1 MENIDIN
8 NKKPIGSLFN
18 SINYYSIDDLESFIS
33 SINHEQALY
42 CIVQAV
48 QAAYQRN
55 TFTIAEAE
63 VVSKSIRKIS
73 KPKFTDNT
81 TTEEDN

>member
-1 MENIDIN
+1 MENTDIN
-8 NKKPIGSLFN
+8 NKQPIGSLFN
-18 SINYYSIDDLESFIS
+18 SINYYSIEDLETFIA

-42 CIVQAV
+42 CLVQAV

-73 KPKFTDNT
+73 KPNIHKNA

>member
-1 MENIDIN
+1 MENTDIN
-8 NKKPIGSLFN
+8 NKQPIGSLFN
-18 SINYYSIDDLESFIS
+18 SINYYSIEDLETFIS

-42 CIVQAV
+42 CLVQAV

-73 KPKFTDNT
+73 KPNISKNA
-81 TTEEDN
+81 TTEENN